1 MKNNIISDWLDK
13 HNDPDIDK
21 KVRMKL
27 EDMSKERHN
36 QIIDETYGNYI
47 SYIHD
52 IVQGEHQIYGNWYG
66 KKEFIDKCKTDSEFS
81 EKWGLKIGEREL
93 SLEERVRII
102 MDTPEYRNYT
112 EEQWKVYINTTS
124 APTKLI
130 TLTYNNETLESYE

>member
-13 HNDPDIDK
+13 HNNPDIDK

-81 EKWGLKIGEREL
+81 ERWGLKIEEREL
-93 SLEERVRII
+93 DMMERWGLAGL
-102 MDTPEYRNYT
+102 TPNMT
-112 EEQWKVYINTTS
+112 EFDYCNKLCDEHKV
-124 APTKLI
+124 PTKLI
-130 TLTYNNETLESYE
+130 TITYNNETVEIYE